1 LAALFIRKGTTFE
14 PTELT
19 RGPWDPQAQHGG
31 APAALMAGELE
42 RIGQRWPIVRFDL
55 QFLRPVPLSPLSVA
69 AEVEREGRTTRRL
82 RALMEADD
90 KPVCI
95 ADALQIRPNGPVPAV
110 GMAGEAL
117 APPGS
122 APEAARFAPGPMFA
136 GDGVELRFVRGSLE
150 EPGPAAGW
158 FRLRVPV
165 VRGEQTTPLQRAAAA
180 ADFGNG
186 ASSVLSWEEYTFINP
201 ELTLYLLREPE
212 GDWVGLDATT
222 SIEADGVGLSD
233 ITLHDSRGPFGRALQ
248 ALVVAPRP

>member
-1 LAALFIRKGTTFE
+1 MDALFIRKGKAFE

-19 RGPWDPQAQHGG
+19 RGPWDAQAQHGG
-31 APAALMAGELE
+31 AAAGLMAGELE
-42 RIGQRWPIVRFDL
+42 RIGQGWPITRFDL
-55 QFLRPVPLSPLSVA
+55 QFLRPVPLTTLSIT

-82 RALMEADD
+82 RALMCADD

-95 ADALQIRPNGPVPAV
+95 ADALQIRRNGPVPAV
-110 GMAGEAL
+110 SMADEPL
-117 APPGS
+117 APPSS
-122 APEAARFAPGPMFA
+122 APEAPRFAPGPMFA
-136 GDGVELRFVRGSLE
+136 GDGVELRFVRGSLQ

-165 VRGEQTTPLQRAAAA
+165 VAGEETTPLQRAAAA

-212 GDWVGLDATT
+212 GEWIGLDAAT
-222 SIEADGVGLSD
+222 SIEPDGVGLSD
-233 ITLHDSRGPFGRALQ
+233 TTLHDTRGPFGRALQ
-248 ALVVAPRP
+248 ALVVTTR